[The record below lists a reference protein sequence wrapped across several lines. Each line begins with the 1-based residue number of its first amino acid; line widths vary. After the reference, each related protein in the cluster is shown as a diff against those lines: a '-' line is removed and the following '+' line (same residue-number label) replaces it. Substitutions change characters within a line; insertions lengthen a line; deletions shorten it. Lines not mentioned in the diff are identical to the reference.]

1 MRLAI
6 ARQNSPQRMPDS
18 AQSLDTY
25 LEADLAAIAAAQRYR
40 RRRIVAC
47 ADLDKPTRVNVD
59 GRDCIHF
66 CSNDYLGLSTHA
78 SVREAFAT
86 AANRYGV
93 GSGASHLITGHGPEH
108 HALEEE
114 LAAFMGTPRALVY
127 STGYMCNLGIAS
139 ALVRRGDRVLEDRLN
154 HASLIDAGLANG
166 ARFERYAHANAEALE
181 KTLEPK
187 AQRPTPQRSWIFT
200 DGVFSMDGDVAPL
213 KALHSVATKHDATL
227 MIDDAH
233 GFGVIGATGRGSL
246 EYCGL
251 TPREVPI
258 YMATLGKAAGVFGA
272 FVAGSE
278 TLIETLIQ
286 KSRTYIYTTAVPPA
300 VAAATRAALKVI
312 QTEPWRRERLHALI
326 AQFRQGARE
335 LGLALFDSP
344 TPIQPLILGDEA
356 QALTASE
363 RLLERGLLVAA
374 IRPPTVPQGTSRLR
388 ITFSAAHDMEDVERL
403 LDALSHLPREH

>member
-1 MRLAI
+1 
-6 ARQNSPQRMPDS
+6 MPDS
-18 AQSLDTY
+18 ARSLDTY
-25 LEADLAAIAAAQRYR
+25 LDADLAAITAAQRYR
-40 RRRIVAC
+40 RRRVVSC
-47 ADLDKPTRVNVD
+47 TDLDNPTRVNVD
-59 GRDCIHF
+59 GRECIHF

-114 LAAFMGTPRALVY
+114 LAAFIGTPRALVY

-154 HASLIDAGLANG
+154 HASLIDAGLAND
-166 ARFERYAHANAEALE
+166 ARFERYAHASVDELARLLAADRQPR
-181 KTLEPK
+181 T
-187 AQRPTPQRSWIFT
+187 ASRRTWILT
-200 DGVFSMDGDVAPL
+200 DGVFSMDGDMAPL
-213 KALHSVATKHDATL
+213 EALHSIAAKHDATL

-251 TPREVPI
+251 TTREVPI

-278 TLIETLIQ
+278 ALIETLIQ

-312 QTEPWRRERLHALI
+312 QMEPWRRERLHTLI
-326 AQFRQGARE
+326 SKFRQGARD
-335 LGLALFDSP
+335 LGLMLLDSS
-344 TPIQPLILGDEA
+344 TPIQPLVLGGEA
-356 QALTASE
+356 QALAATE

-388 ITFSAAHDMEDVERL
+388 VTFSAAHDGEDVERL